1 MIEKLK
7 ESIKNGEVILFVGA
21 GVSKTINLPT
31 WSELIDYIA
40 TQLDY
45 NESIFSCYGD
55 ALTLAEY
62 YKINKGHIG
71 ELRSW
76 MDTQW
81 NVDVN
86 NLLSSKIYSSIVS
99 MNFPI
104 IYTTNYDHCLEKAFD
119 INDKKYTRIVNVD
132 DFVKIK
138 KNTTQII
145 KFHGDTISDSSIVL
159 AESDYF
165 ERLAFESPLDIKLR
179 ADMLSKSISFVGY
192 SLSDINIRLL
202 IYKLDQLWK
211 KSNNNSKRPHSYIF
225 LPTPN
230 PIQEEV
236 LRARGV
242 IPIVGES
249 IDKKESMERF
259 LDSLK

>member
-1 MIEKLK
+1 MIEELK
-7 ESIKNGEVILFVGA
+7 KSIKNGEVILFVGA

-31 WSELIDYIA
+31 WGELIDYIA

-45 NESIFSCYGD
+45 NEAIFSCYGD

-81 NVDVN
+81 NVDENVILN
-86 NLLSSKIYSSIVS
+86 SKVHSSIVN

-104 IYTTNYDHCLEKAFD
+104 IYTTNYDHCLEKAFV
-119 INDKKYTRIVNVD
+119 INNKKFTRIVNVD

-138 KNTTQII
+138 QNTTQII

-179 ADMLSKSISFVGY
+179 ADMLSKSILFLGY

-211 KSNNNSKRPHSYIF
+211 KSNNNSKRPKSYIF

-230 PIQEEV
+230 PIQEQV
-236 LRARGV
+236 LSARGV

-249 IDKKESMERF
+249 IDKKESMEKF
-259 LDSLK
+259 LDLLK